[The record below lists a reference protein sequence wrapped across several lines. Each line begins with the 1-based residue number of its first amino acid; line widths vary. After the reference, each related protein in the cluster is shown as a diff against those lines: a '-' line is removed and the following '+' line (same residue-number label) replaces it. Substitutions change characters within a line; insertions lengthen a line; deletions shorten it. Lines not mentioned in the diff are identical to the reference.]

1 MNEDYINA
9 KVLNTM
15 FIPFVGIDKNGH
27 RLGYGGG
34 FFDKTLEQLK
44 SQKCRPLFVG
54 LGYDYQ
60 ILEERF
66 GESHDIKYDL
76 VITESRVLSYD

>member
-1 MNEDYINA
+1 MQ
-9 KVLNTM
+9 T
-15 FIPFVGIDKNGH
+15 
-27 RLGYGGG
+27 
-34 FFDKTLEQLK
+34 
-44 SQKCRPLFVG
+44 SFVG

-76 VITESRVLSYD
+76 VITESRVLSYDWAIKCSPKHENNR